1 MSPKSISDA
10 EYAKISQ
17 KVKGGGCTNIYAQG
31 KRLEYKVQ
39 NELRELGFVTMRAA
53 GSKGAVDIMAVRPG
67 ELLFVQVKRHTPPGP
82 APWNLLYD
90 MAEWCGAVPLL
101 ATCLPYREIVWERI
115 VFRKPL
121 PRARDTRI
129 DPSGRVPY
137 VLASTVELQEPEEG
151 EPGDDGA

>member
-1 MSPKSISDA
+1 MSDKTYENLKLRA
-10 EYAKISQ
+10 RGEVNA
-17 KVKGGGCTNIYAQG
+17 YAQG

-67 ELLFVQVKRHTPPGP
+67 ELLFVQVKRTTPPGP

-90 MAEWCGAVPLL
+90 MADWCGGIPVL
-101 ATCLPYREIVWERI
+101 ATCLPYKPITYERI

-121 PRARDTRI
+121 PKARDHRV

-137 VLASTVELQEPEEG
+137 VLKATVELQEAELEEEG
-151 EPGDDGA
+151 PDDGWA